1 MFSEDHMEQLRTLI
15 EQSEKGIHLLFERQ
29 VLSQVLSQ
37 PEQELSLEGLKSVQ
51 EVLGEFVRRK
61 TLGEKRAYIQTLPK
75 DTREL
80 LIKAYFNLLENKLLE
95 GTPLKH

>member
-29 VLSQVLSQ
+29 VLSRVLSQ

-51 EVLGEFVRRK
+51 DVLGEFVQRK
-61 TLGEKRAYIQTLPK
+61 TLSEKRAFIQTLP
-75 DTREL
+75 DQTREL
-80 LIKAYFNLLENKLLE
+80 LIKAYFNLLDNKLQE
-95 GTPLKH
+95 SIQLKH